1 MRSIVAFSFLL
12 FLNHDLQKT
21 VRHKKLRESKTCLNC
36 GQQVEERFCT
46 HCGQENLEL
55 QDSVWK
61 LVGHY
66 LQDMFS
72 YDNRIWHTLKYLLLK
87 PGHVA
92 REYMDGKRKQNLEPI
107 RFYIFASSVFFLLLF
122 LDFGSTSLNITNT
135 LDKNYS
141 KRLFHLKQEKE
152 YLKGTADTAIVNQLL
167 QSLKEQMEYRDTPG
181 GDTVNQGVEIN
192 LFDEPSID
200 TMEVEGWLSSVLL
213 ERFAAR
219 LSELENKPEGDEVEA
234 FYAILDELLH
244 TVPQLFFLSLP
255 FFAFFLKLLYFRR
268 PKNSYVEHFIFT
280 IYHYAYTFIIM
291 ILFMFALWLSGR
303 SNIEF
308 LESVI
313 SYLTVALAI
322 YPFYYLFVSMKRFY
336 NDRWGRLILRYL
348 ILLFMLL
355 ITLILLFIGL
365 AIFTFLW

>member
-1 MRSIVAFSFLL
+1 M
-12 FLNHDLQKT
+12 
-21 VRHKKLRESKTCLNC
+21 RHKKLRESKTCLNC

-61 LVGHY
+61 LIGHY

-122 LDFGSTSLNITNT
+122 ISVGSSSLNISQTKSNA
-135 LDKNYS
+135 YS
-141 KRLFHLKQEKE
+141 KRLFHLNQEKE
-152 YLKGTADTAIVNQLL
+152 YLKGTADTALVNQLT
-167 QSLKEQMEYRDTPG
+167 QSLKDKMERRDSSG
-181 GDTVNQGVEIN
+181 VDTSNQGVEID
-192 LFDEPSID
+192 LFGVPSED
-200 TMEVEGWLSSVLL
+200 TLEAKGWLSSLLL
-213 ERFAAR
+213 ERLAAR
-219 LSELENKPEGDEVEA
+219 QAELEKKHEGDEVAA
-234 FYAILDELLH
+234 FSAILDELFH

-255 FFAFFLKLLYFRR
+255 FFAFFLKILYFRR
-268 PKNSYVEHFIFT
+268 PLNSYVEHFVFT

-303 SNIEF
+303 NKIEF
-308 LESVI
+308 IESGI
-313 SYLTVALAI
+313 SYVTVALAI
-322 YPFYYLFVSMKRFY
+322 YPFYYLLVSMKRFY
-336 NDRWGRLILRYL
+336 NDRWGRLTLRYL
-348 ILLFMLL
+348 ILLFLLL